1 MSGFWSRLF
10 GAKAPPAASPLPP
23 PATPPAPVASPA
35 AAMPTFGARRP
46 LVGANGELAGFEFR
60 LSPAT
65 QRRLQACGTATDG
78 SPAAAAHAIALLSA
92 MRSTLAAGRIA
103 LGELPAA
110 LLTRPAV
117 AEQVP
122 EGAWIAVQGS
132 FDANESIAGALM
144 QWRTRGVKLG
154 AADGA
159 PQPPGASFVLLR
171 PATGGIESVLHA
183 ADRWQRDEP
192 ARTRIAVDLP
202 GVEAI
207 EQALERG
214 VFLAAGRVE
223 AGDGALAQRRIVQPA
238 TQRLCQLL
246 NDVVADRDT
255 AQIGTALRADLALSY
270 RLLRC
275 VNSPA
280 VGLARPV
287 ESVEQAV
294 MVLGRAELYR
304 WLSVLLTASG
314 SGRRASRALQDVAL
328 ARARLLELLAQ
339 AGGTAPPAAMFT
351 VGLMSMLD
359 ALLQVPLADAL
370 QPLQLAEPARAALLE
385 HAGPWWPA
393 LDLAMRL
400 ERHELDGAEPL
411 AEPFG
416 GLDAVLACSDEAW
429 AWSAA
434 LARAQAAAA

>member
-1 MSGFWSRLF
+1 MSGFWSRLL
-10 GAKAPPAASPLPP
+10 GGSKPAPAAVPAAAPAAAPPPAAP
-23 PATPPAPVASPA
+23 

-65 QRRLQACGTATDG
+65 QRRLQAGGTSAEAG
-78 SPAAAAHAIALLSA
+78 PAAAAHAIALLSA

-103 LGELPAA
+103 LGELPAT
-110 LLTRPAV
+110 LLARPAV

-122 EGAWIAVQGS
+122 EGAWIAVQGA
-132 FDANESIAGALM
+132 FDASESIAGALL

-154 AADGA
+154 AVDGA

-171 PATGGIESVLHA
+171 PAAGGIEAMLQV

-223 AGDGALAQRRIVQPA
+223 AGDGALAQRRIVQPQ

-314 SGRRASRALQDVAL
+314 GGRPASRALQDVAL
-328 ARARLLELLAQ
+328 ARARLLELLAPVLQ
-339 AGGTAPPAAMFT
+339 VPPAAMFT

-370 QPLQLAEPARAALLE
+370 RPLQLAEPARAALLD

-393 LDLAMRL
+393 LDLATRL
-400 ERHELDGAEPL
+400 ERHDLDGAEPL

-416 GLDAVLACSDEAW
+416 GLDAVLARADEAW

-434 LARAQAAAA
+434 LAHAQAAAA